1 MKYSLDFC
9 KIQWLNREFLPMN
22 YAFKYSKNESR
33 FINIFNTLKKLSSS
47 NIENEIYEMKTMKQ
61 NKRTSEINIYKILT
75 LEERRTTLM
84 IKNVPNKFTKDIFL
98 SIFNKEF
105 EDKFDLF
112 LLPTD
117 IKEKKNYGYAFINF
131 INPLD
136 IIYFFYRFNGKKWPN
151 TNSVKICEIVFSK
164 IQGINKMIKHYH
176 IKVMYQKIMM
186 KNEEENKKDIDIYLK
201 DKKDI
206 VIPIVFL
213 NEFNIIYPNSNFKF
227 DINIKD
233 IILVDKNVFN
243 SKNLGNY

>member
-47 NIENEIYEMKTMKQ
+47 NIENEIYEMKSMKQ

-243 SKNLGNY
+243 SRNLGNY

>member
-47 NIENEIYEMKTMKQ
+47 NIENEIYEMKSMKQ
-61 NKRTSEINIYKILT
+61 NKRTSDINIYKILT

-151 TNSVKICEIVFSK
+151 TNSLKICELVFSK
-164 IQGINKMIKHYH
+164 IQGINKMIKHYP

-243 SKNLGNY
+243 SKNLGNC

>member
-47 NIENEIYEMKTMKQ
+47 NIENEIYEMKSMKQ
-61 NKRTSEINIYKILT
+61 NKRTSDINIYKILT

-84 IKNVPNKFTKDIFL
+84 IKNVPNKFTNDIFL

>member
-22 YAFKYSKNESR
+22 YAFKYTKNESR

-47 NIENEIYEMKTMKQ
+47 NIENEIYEMKSMKQ
-61 NKRTSEINIYKILT
+61 NKRTSDINIYKILT

-206 VIPIVFL
+206 IIPIVFL

-243 SKNLGNY
+243 SRNLGNY

>member
-47 NIENEIYEMKTMKQ
+47 NIENEIYEMKSMKQ
-61 NKRTSEINIYKILT
+61 NKRTSDINIYKILT
-75 LEERRTTLM
+75 LEERRTILM

-206 VIPIVFL
+206 IIPIVFL

>member
-47 NIENEIYEMKTMKQ
+47 NIENEIYEMKSMKQ
-61 NKRTSEINIYKILT
+61 NKRTSDINIYKILT

-105 EDKFDLF
+105 ENKFDLF
-112 LLPTD
+112 LLLTD

-206 VIPIVFL
+206 IIPIVFL

>member
-47 NIENEIYEMKTMKQ
+47 NIENEIYEMKSMKQ
-61 NKRTSEINIYKILT
+61 NKRTSDINIYKILT

-201 DKKDI
+201 GKKDI

>member
-47 NIENEIYEMKTMKQ
+47 NIENEIYEMKSMKQ
-61 NKRTSEINIYKILT
+61 NKRTSDINIYKILT

-105 EDKFDLF
+105 EYKFDLF

>member
-47 NIENEIYEMKTMKQ
+47 NIENEIYEMKSMKQ
-61 NKRTSEINIYKILT
+61 NKRTSDINIYKILT

-213 NEFNIIYPNSNFKF
+213 NEFNIIYPNSNLKF

>member
-47 NIENEIYEMKTMKQ
+47 NIENEIYEMKSMKQ

-201 DKKDI
+201 GKKDI

>member
-47 NIENEIYEMKTMKQ
+47 NIENEIYEMKSMKQ
-61 NKRTSEINIYKILT
+61 NKRTSDINIYKILT

-243 SKNLGNY
+243 SRNLGNY

>member
-1 MKYSLDFC
+1 
-9 KIQWLNREFLPMN
+9 
-22 YAFKYSKNESR
+22 
-33 FINIFNTLKKLSSS
+33 
-47 NIENEIYEMKTMKQ
+47 MKTMKQ
-61 NKRTSEINIYKILT
+61 NKRTSDINIYKILT

>member
-47 NIENEIYEMKTMKQ
+47 NIENEIYEMKSMKQ
-61 NKRTSEINIYKILT
+61 NKRTSDINIYKILT

-164 IQGINKMIKHYH
+164 IQGINKMIKHYP

>member
-22 YAFKYSKNESR
+22 YAFKYTKNESR

-47 NIENEIYEMKTMKQ
+47 NIENEIYEMKSMKQ
-61 NKRTSEINIYKILT
+61 NKRTSDINIYKILT

>member
-47 NIENEIYEMKTMKQ
+47 NIENEIYEMKSMKQ

>member
-47 NIENEIYEMKTMKQ
+47 NIENEIYEMKSMKQ
-61 NKRTSEINIYKILT
+61 NKRTSDINIYKILT

>member
-1 MKYSLDFC
+1 MKS
-9 KIQWLNREFLPMN
+9 
-22 YAFKYSKNESR
+22 
-33 FINIFNTLKKLSSS
+33 
-47 NIENEIYEMKTMKQ
+47 MKQ

>member
-47 NIENEIYEMKTMKQ
+47 NIENEIYEMKSMKQ
-61 NKRTSEINIYKILT
+61 NKRTSDINIYKILT

-164 IQGINKMIKHYH
+164 IQGTNKMIKHYH

>member
-47 NIENEIYEMKTMKQ
+47 NIENEIYEMKSMKQ
-61 NKRTSEINIYKILT
+61 NKRTSDINIYKILT

-206 VIPIVFL
+206 IIPIVFL